1 MKQETKHI
9 ELMKAHD
16 NNIKISDMNLKD
28 KFTEFENSKLNE
40 SETLLYEI
48 NTKPTRFK
56 RYSRGQ
62 IVRVKFGVNIGSE
75 FSGDHY
81 AIVISKKDTMS
92 NPVLHVIPI
101 TSKKHDY
108 NMELDNILYNKE
120 KIDELK
126 KLLIEESNENIKK
139 IKECIKYYSNRKDKM
154 TYACIKHLKTI
165 SKLSIYKPI
174 NEFDY
179 IDKIKI
185 SNELLR
191 KIDEEIVKEYT
202 LL

>member
-1 MKQETKHI
+1 MP
-9 ELMKAHD
+9 
-16 NNIKISDMNLKD
+16 
-28 KFTEFENSKLNE
+28 
-40 SETLLYEI
+40 LLY
-48 NTKPTRFK
+48 
-56 RYSRGQ
+56 Q
-62 IVRVKFGVNIGSE
+62 
-75 FSGDHY
+75 
-81 AIVISKKDTMS
+81 KKDTMS

-126 KLLIEESNENIKK
+126 KLLIEESSENIKK
-139 IKECIKYYSNRKDKM
+139 IKECIK
-154 TYACIKHLKTI
+154 
-165 SKLSIYKPI
+165 YKPI